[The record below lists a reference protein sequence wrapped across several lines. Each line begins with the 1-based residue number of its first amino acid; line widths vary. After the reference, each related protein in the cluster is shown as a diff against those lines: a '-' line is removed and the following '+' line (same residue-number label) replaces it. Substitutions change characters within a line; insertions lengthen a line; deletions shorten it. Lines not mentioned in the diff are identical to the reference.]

1 MIGSVSI
8 KRIMQVIES
17 YRFVAE
23 HTTSSEVKAA
33 LGGIIAEL
41 EREVSASAAR
51 LRAESS
57 TGSSRNAQL
66 VQ

>member
-8 KRIMQVIES
+8 KRIMRVIES

-23 HTTSSEVKAA
+23 HATSSEAKAA
-33 LGGIIAEL
+33 LGAIIKEL
-41 EREVSASAAR
+41 EQEVSAATAR